1 MKTEDNGRR
10 NVNQT
15 SAGFTST
22 LARTGQPIF
31 YLGGVVLILLIL
43 VGCASCTWNLDLVDY
58 APLHAADWEV
68 STPGEQGLDP
78 MLVAELYF
86 TAAKLETLY
95 GLLVVKNG
103 MLIAE
108 GYFNDGA
115 LDQSTGL
122 ASATKSYIS
131 ALVGIALD
139 QGYLTSVDQTM
150 VEFFPEF
157 TDQISDPRKE
167 QITIRQ
173 LLQMRSGY
181 PWEERE
187 SPYMEMIFATDN
199 FLPYIVEFPLTTNPG
214 TEFGYSNLAS
224 HLLGVVV
231 TRASGVDLKSFGQA
245 ELFSRIDAQVGDW
258 WQDASGYHWG
268 AGLMSSTARDAAK
281 LGLLYLND
289 GLYEGTQVVSA
300 TWVKESLQRYSE
312 GINFTGWIPGMSSK
326 LGRYFSDIG
335 YGYQWW
341 SARVGDHH
349 FNYAAGHGGN
359 LIVLLEDLDMI
370 VVTTANDLHGIFGQE
385 AWKHEGAIIDMV
397 GRFIGSLPTEQGS

>member
-1 MKTEDNGRR
+1 MNAHRR
-10 NVNQT
+10 VYPL
-15 SAGFTST
+15 FTT
-22 LARTGQPIF
+22 AAFI
-31 YLGGVVLILLIL
+31 LINL
-43 VGCASCTWNLDLVDY
+43 VGCTSLCGCFPQAEDLEMVEY
-58 APLHAADWEV
+58 TPLPGDDWDA
-68 STPGEQGLDP
+68 STPEEQGLDP
-78 MLVAELYF
+78 TLVAELYF
-86 TAAKLETLY
+86 NAAKLETLY
-95 GLLVVKNG
+95 GLLVVRNG
-103 MLIAE
+103 KLIAE

-122 ASATKSYIS
+122 ASATKSFTS

-139 QGYLTSVDQTM
+139 RGLLTSLDQKM
-150 VEFFPEF
+150 MDFFPEYADQI
-157 TDQISDPRKE
+157 TDQRKM
-167 QITIRQ
+167 QITIRDM
-173 LLQMRSGY
+173 LAMRSGY

-187 SPYMEMIFATDN
+187 SPYMEMILSTDN
-199 FLPYIVEFPLTTNPG
+199 LLPYIVEFPLSTNPG

-231 TRASGVDLKSFGQA
+231 TRASAVDLKSFGQA

-258 WQDASGYHWG
+258 WQDANGYYLG

-281 LGLLYLND
+281 FGLLYLND

-300 TWVKESLQRYSE
+300 MWVKESLQRYSE
-312 GINFTGWIPGMSSK
+312 DINFTGWIPGITSK

-359 LIVLLEDLDMI
+359 LIVLLEDLDMVI
-370 VVTTANDLHGIFGQE
+370 VTTANPSLEVWGQE
-385 AWKHEGAIIDMV
+385 SWQHEGAIIDMV
-397 GRFIGSLPTEQGS
+397 GEFIKCLPGK